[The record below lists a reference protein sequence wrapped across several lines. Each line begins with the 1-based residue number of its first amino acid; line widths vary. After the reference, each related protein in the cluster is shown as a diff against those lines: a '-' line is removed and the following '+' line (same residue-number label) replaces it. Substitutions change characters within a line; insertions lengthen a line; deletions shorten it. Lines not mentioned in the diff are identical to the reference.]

1 MSKQEVVYLN
11 GNYSP
16 KHETTLSILDRGFL
30 FGDGVYELVPIY
42 NKKIFYIDAHL
53 ERLKSSLQQIKIAPS
68 LLEDIDI
75 IEIINRLI
83 DQNNYDDYFIYI
95 HISRGVDQKRNHIY
109 PKDYKPTILI
119 MGENYV
125 PFSRDVIINGKK
137 AILEE
142 DYRWLKSN
150 IKSTSLLANVL
161 IKNKANDNGAYEALL
176 LRDGFLTEGSA
187 SNVFIVKDEVV
198 FTPTIDHCLNGI
210 TRQSV
215 IQMAKDLSIEVHEK
229 DLRYEDL
236 KNADEAFF
244 TGTAVEITPIT
255 KLDQSSINEG
265 KRGPI
270 TKILQ
275 DSFMSIVSGQNSK
288 YSNWLTLTR

>member
-16 KHETTLSILDRGFL
+16 KQDTTLSILDRGFL
-30 FGDGVYELVPIY
+30 FGDGVYELIPIY

-53 ERLKSSLQQIKIAPS
+53 ERLKSSLQQINIAPS
-68 LLEDIDI
+68 LLEEVDI

-109 PKDYKPTILI
+109 SEDYRPTILI

-125 PFSRDVIINGKK
+125 PFNRDVIINGKK
-137 AILEE
+137 AILED

-187 SNVFIVKDEVV
+187 SNVFMVKDGIIK
-198 FTPTIDHCLNGI
+198 TPRLSNKLLPGI
-210 TRQSV
+210 TRKFLVDLISLHHLEYCECD
-215 IQMAKDLSIEVHEK
+215 ISKDELL
-229 DLRYEDL
+229 D
-236 KNADEAFF
+236 ADEIFCSSS
-244 TGTAVEITPIT
+244 TNPVVPIT
-255 KLDQSSINEG
+255 QVDDIIISESAGSISLDLYEHA
-265 KRGPI
+265 
-270 TKILQ
+270 Q
-275 DSFMSIVSGQNSK
+275 DYIKNSYK
-288 YSNWLTLTR
+288 

>member
-1 MSKQEVVYLN
+1 MSKQEIVYLN

-16 KHETTLSILDRGFL
+16 KHKTTLSILDRGFL
-30 FGDGVYELVPIY
+30 FGDGVYELIPIY

-53 ERLKSSLQQIKIAPS
+53 ERLKSSLQQINIAPS
-68 LLEDIDI
+68 LLEDLDI

-109 PKDYKPTILI
+109 SEDYEPTILI
-119 MGENYV
+119 MGENYI
-125 PFSRDVIINGKK
+125 PFNRDVIINGKK
-137 AILEE
+137 AILED

-187 SNVFIVKDEVV
+187 SNVFMVKDGIIK
-198 FTPTIDHCLNGI
+198 TPRLSNKLLPGI
-210 TRQSV
+210 TRKFLV
-215 IQMAKDLSIEVHEK
+215 DLISLHHLEYSECDISKHELL
-229 DLRYEDL
+229 D
-236 KNADEAFF
+236 ADEIFCSSS
-244 TGTAVEITPIT
+244 TNPVVPIT
-255 KLDQSSINEG
+255 QVNDKIICESAGSISLDLY
-265 KRGPI
+265 KHA
-270 TKILQ
+270 Q
-275 DSFMSIVSGQNSK
+275 DYIKDSYK
-288 YSNWLTLTR
+288 

>member
-16 KHETTLSILDRGFL
+16 KQETTLSILDRGFL
-30 FGDGVYELVPIY
+30 FGDGVYELIPIY

-53 ERLKSSLQQIKIAPS
+53 ERLKSSLQQINIAPS
-68 LLEDIDI
+68 LLEDVDI
-75 IEIINRLI
+75 VEIINRLI

-109 PKDYKPTILI
+109 SQDYEPTILI

-125 PFSRDVIINGKK
+125 PFNRDVIINGKK
-137 AILEE
+137 AILED

-161 IKNKANDNGAYEALL
+161 IKNKANDNDAYEALL

-187 SNVFIVKDEVV
+187 SNVFMVKDGIIK
-198 FTPTIDHCLNGI
+198 TPRLSNKLLPGI
-210 TRQSV
+210 TRKFLV
-215 IQMAKDLSIEVHEK
+215 DLISQHRLEYSECDISKHELL
-229 DLRYEDL
+229 D
-236 KNADEAFF
+236 ADEIFCSSS
-244 TGTAVEITPIT
+244 TNPVVPIT
-255 KLDQSSINEG
+255 QVNDKIICESAGSISLDLY
-265 KRGPI
+265 KHA
-270 TKILQ
+270 Q
-275 DSFMSIVSGQNSK
+275 DSIKNSFK
-288 YSNWLTLTR
+288 